1 MAAQVYLG
9 CQCVLRSVLVSL
21 QLCLRCC
28 CVLCAVLLLLL
39 LLLCCCCCS
48 ISCTVRDRK
57 HTTPGSP
64 NVSGC
69 SAGPHL
75 VLQPHTCIS

>member
-28 CVLCAVLLLLL
+28 CVLCAVLLL